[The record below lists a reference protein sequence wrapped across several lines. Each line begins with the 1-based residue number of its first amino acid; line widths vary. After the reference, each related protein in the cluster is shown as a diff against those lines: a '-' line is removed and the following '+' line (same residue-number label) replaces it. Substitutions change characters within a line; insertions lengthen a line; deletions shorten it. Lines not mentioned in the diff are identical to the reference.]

1 MATKTKNVWTEYNG
15 KKFGAVYAE
24 YAKTADT
31 DIAGNSLRLTIDGNT
46 VTQIGEA
53 QCGEVLTAAA
63 PIVKSGNSLSLT
75 HTTATFTTYV
85 DSGDGTPLAVDE
97 VELVDSIGGKEL
109 LARRAYQDK
118 DGNDL
123 TLGIEGVTNMVT
135 DNSGEPVQDSYGNP
149 LADAESDARVVSI
162 GELPIWADRAEKDA
176 SGNDIE
182 ATYATKQELQD
193 ALGDLETILASI

>member
-31 DIAGNSLRLTIDGNT
+31 DIAGNSLRLTIDDNT
-46 VTQIGEA
+46 VTQ
-53 QCGEVLTAAA
+53 
-63 PIVKSGNSLSLT
+63 
-75 HTTATFTTYV
+75 
-85 DSGDGTPLAVDE
+85 
-97 VELVDSIGGKEL
+97 IGGKEL

-123 TLGIEGVTNMVT
+123 TLGIDGTTNTVT
-135 DNSGEPVQDSYGNP
+135 DNSGEPVQDSSGNP

>member
-1 MATKTKNVWTEYNG
+1 MATTEGSLNTLKVTDPHG
-15 KKFGAVYAE
+15 NTFTLSPVDSQARQ
-24 YAKTADT
+24 
-31 DIAGNSLRLTIDGNT
+31 DIADAENLQFD
-46 VTQIGEA
+46 EDY
-53 QCGEVLTAAA
+53 
-63 PIVKSGNSLSLT
+63 
-75 HTTATFTTYV
+75 FTMEET
-85 DSGDGTPLAVDE
+85 SDE
-97 VELVDSIGGKEL
+97 VHIGLAGVPFGVSSPLRFDRDDEHGVVIGLNYTTSGGLVTELDGKDL
-109 LARRAYQDK
+109 VARKTYEDK

-123 TLGIEGVTNMVT
+123 TLGIDGTTNTVT
-135 DNSGEPVQDSYGNP
+135 DNSGEPVQDSSGNP